1 MKFSELVTALVGAA
15 ASTSLNLEYV
25 DPEIAGV
32 STLLEAT
39 PRDLGFLESSRF
51 FNQLHQT
58 QAGALLV
65 NTDPEVLQLV
75 QSLKIPHLAIAQPR
89 LLFAQAIALF
99 YQPQAPKLGIH
110 PTAVIADDVELG
122 SNIYIA
128 PHVVIAE
135 GSKIGNNVWIY
146 PNVTIYANVCIG
158 DRTILHANCVI
169 HERSLIGNDC
179 VIHSGAVIG
188 AEGFGFGPS
197 ADGSWAKMQ
206 QAGRAILEDF
216 VEVGCNSAI
225 DRGAVGDTLIGRGTK
240 IDNLVQVGHGCRISE
255 NCLMAG
261 QSGLAGGVKLGKNV
275 ILAGQA
281 GIANHITIGDR
292 TVIGAQS
299 GVGQDLEANLQIL
312 GAPAIDAKTYIKAA
326 ALFRRLPEIYKLV
339 KQIQKY
345 MLNNKSNP
353 D

>member
-1 MKFSELVTALVGAA
+1 MKFSELVVALGVD
-15 ASTSLNLEYV
+15 TSLNLDH

-32 STLLEAT
+32 ATLLEAT
-39 PRDLGFLESSRF
+39 SSDLGFLESSRF
-51 FNQLHQT
+51 FNQLHHT
-58 QAGALLV
+58 KAGALLV

-89 LLFAQAIALF
+89 LLFAKAIALF
-99 YQPQAPKLGIH
+99 YQPKTPKFGIH
-110 PTAVIADDVELG
+110 PTAVIAADVELG

-128 PHVVIAE
+128 PHVVIESGA
-135 GSKIGNNVWIY
+135 KIGHNVFIY
-146 PNVTIYANVCIG
+146 ANVTIYPDVSIG
-158 DRTILHANCVI
+158 DRTVLHANCVI

-188 AEGFGFGPS
+188 AEGFGFVPS
-197 ADGSWAKMQ
+197 TDGSWTKMQ
-206 QAGRAILEDF
+206 QAGRTVLEDF

-225 DRGAVGDTLIGRGTK
+225 DRGALGDTRIGRGTK
-240 IDNLVQVGHGCRISE
+240 IDNLVQIGHGCKISE

-281 GIANHITIGDR
+281 GIANHITVGDR

-312 GAPAIDAKTYIKAA
+312 GAPAIDAKTYIKSAVV
-326 ALFRRLPEIYKLV
+326 FRRLPEIYKLI
-339 KQIQKY
+339 KQLQKY
-345 MLNNKSNP
+345 VEELQNR
-353 D
+353 